1 MRKGGSSLMRAEQ
14 DRIQLNEDPGVKEVR
29 QGQVSVYGEGVKGP
43 LLKSTDARLI
53 QIRNRSGELL
63 SVFVRLTGDIW
74 GFVTRGDPD
83 WEETIKRVEVKD

>member
-1 MRKGGSSLMRAEQ
+1 MQLEKEKTDLHLETNRKDGL
-14 DRIQLNEDPGVKEVR
+14 
-29 QGQVSVYGEGVKGP
+29 QGQVSVYGEGVNGP

-53 QIRNRSGELL
+53 QIRNRRGELL
-63 SVFVRLTGDIW
+63 SVFVRLTGDVW

>member
-1 MRKGGSSLMRAEQ
+1 MRVKQERTGQNEAS
-14 DRIQLNEDPGVKEVR
+14 DRKDGR
-29 QGQVSVYGEGVKGP
+29 QGQVSVYGEGVNGP

-53 QIRNRSGELL
+53 QIRNRTGELL

-83 WEETIKRVEVKD
+83 WEETISRVEVKD